1 MECLAPAR
9 LNWGISADQ
18 ISDRARRMHAP
29 EAPSDTEV
37 RVAIEMLRST
47 LPETLDAGVYA
58 KMCTA
63 FATLYRGGHL
73 ETLAPLLPLWLRLKG
88 KPYTLKN
95 HLPMEALF
103 KCRPAKR
110 NTAKTGRQVAKS
122 TSSAA
127 NICIQS
133 SIQPYFR
140 TLYIAPR
147 FDQTRRFSTECV
159 RPFLQESPLGRDV
172 ITSGMTQSVLQ
183 RDFPNKATSY
193 YSYAFLDCDRIRGY
207 SADCVRYDEAQ
218 DLDPD
223 FIPVIHEVLSASEEF
238 GMEYFTGTPK
248 TLDNL
253 LETNWESSTMSEWCI
268 KCQGCGHWNIP
279 TAAHDALKMI
289 HPKGLVCAHCEHLLD
304 SMADGE
310 LIHSYSD
317 RLQTHLGIHVPQIV
331 LPMHYRP
338 HPTTGSMEKWAEIC
352 RAKEGEISVDKF
364 YNEKLG
370 EAYDLRAG
378 LLTRT
383 DLVRASSLPWENK
396 FNVGIKKCGGYT
408 KVILG
413 VDWGGGGQ
421 DGLSMTSVSVLGGK
435 PDLSVDVI
443 YTEKLF
449 NAMSD
454 ADTIRIVKHYFKE
467 FKCSQLAHDYAGA
480 GQKWE
485 SMLVS
490 SGFDP
495 RLLFPCYYLGTTAG
509 TSLITYQPP
518 SDKLAR
524 GYFQIDKARSLA
536 MLCMMVKGEAVRF
549 PKFDSWQ
556 ALSKDFLAMVEDK
569 HESRGADVYLITR
582 KANLSDD
589 TVHSVNFAASAYWYT
604 QRRWP
609 DVSKKLG
616 LGLTPAQ
623 AEELKPS
630 AHNYGK

>member
-1 MECLAPAR
+1 
-9 LNWGISADQ
+9 
-18 ISDRARRMHAP
+18 
-29 EAPSDTEV
+29 
-37 RVAIEMLRST
+37 
-47 LPETLDAGVYA
+47 
-58 KMCTA
+58 
-63 FATLYRGGHL
+63 
-73 ETLAPLLPLWLRLKG
+73 
-88 KPYTLKN
+88 
-95 HLPMEALF
+95 
-103 KCRPAKR
+103 
-110 NTAKTGRQVAKS
+110 
-122 TSSAA
+122 
-127 NICIQS
+127 
-133 SIQPYFR
+133 
-140 TLYIAPR
+140 
-147 FDQTRRFSTECV
+147 
-159 RPFLQESPLGRDV
+159 
-172 ITSGMTQSVLQ
+172 
-183 RDFPNKATSY
+183 
-193 YSYAFLDCDRIRGY
+193 
-207 SADCVRYDEAQ
+207 
-218 DLDPD
+218 
-223 FIPVIHEVLSASEEF
+223 
-238 GMEYFTGTPK
+238 
-248 TLDNL
+248 
-253 LETNWESSTMSEWCI
+253 
-268 KCQGCGHWNIP
+268 
-279 TAAHDALKMI
+279 
-289 HPKGLVCAHCEHLLD
+289 
-304 SMADGE
+304 
-310 LIHSYSD
+310 
-317 RLQTHLGIHVPQIV
+317 
-331 LPMHYRP
+331 
-338 HPTTGSMEKWAEIC
+338 
-352 RAKEGEISVDKF
+352 
-364 YNEKLG
+364 
-370 EAYDLRAG
+370 
-378 LLTRT
+378 
-383 DLVRASSLPWENK
+383 
-396 FNVGIKKCGGYT
+396 
-408 KVILG
+408 
-413 VDWGGGGQ
+413 
-421 DGLSMTSVSVLGGK
+421 MTSVSVLGGK